1 MSKYNFT
8 TLSIG
13 LSLLTLSAHAGVP
26 ADYPK
31 IKPGLWEIK
40 SSLFGTEGKFTTIRQ
55 CMDAATIAQSEKSG
69 EEYEKSANCKTTYQK
84 RGATYI
90 SDSTCHDKTSGLL
103 QTHTE
108 VTQVNTNSIK
118 STATT
123 LINGK
128 PDKNMKDMINISTR
142 LGDCE
147 ASTTK
152 TEGMSD
158 KNGNFVSFDDL
169 IKQAQQAQHKK

>member
-8 TLSIG
+8 ALSIA
-13 LSLLTLSAHAGVP
+13 LSLFALGASAAVP

-40 SSLFGTEGKFTTIRQ
+40 FGTETESKFTTIRQ
-55 CMDAATIAQSEKSG
+55 CMDAATIAQSEKLG
-69 EEYEKSANCKTTYQK
+69 EEFEKSANCKTTYQK
-84 RGATYI
+84 RGATYL
-90 SDSTCHDKTSGLL
+90 SDTTCHDKTRGLS

-108 VTQVNTNSIK
+108 ITQVNANSIK
-118 STATT
+118 STDKT

-128 PDKNMKDMINISTR
+128 PDKSMKDMNKISTR
-142 LGDCE
+142 IGDCK
-147 ASTTK
+147 ASSTK
-152 TEGMSD
+152 MDGMAD